1 MWSRA
6 ELSAYHVIRELLPQR
21 PPLPPNLQMHDSSGS
36 RIPNGWHTSTRTRS
50 KCRCRCTLSL
60 QWAAIV
66 DITALALMPLCCCC
80 FYCNRAL
87 VKNVNLKT
95 YWPRERK
102 REQRRERKRQ
112 SVGEYGVMED
122 NNVPLL
128 LLLLLSLVSMFMQFL
143 GVLLLWLFTLLR
155 MRFYVSVCVCVCR
168 WIPHDALLG
177 S

>member
-102 REQRRERKRQ
+102 RSSEERERDRVWENMVWWRTIMCRCCCCFCCRLCQ
-112 SVGEYGVMED
+112 CLCNFSVFCYCG
-122 NNVPLL
+122 
-128 LLLLLSLVSMFMQFL
+128 FL
-143 GVLLLWLFTLLR
+143 H
-155 MRFYVSVCVCVCR
+155 YCVC
-168 WIPHDALLG
+168 AFT
-177 S
+177 